1 MNTALLIHS
10 QNPLAFEDFQTYL
23 EIPNLV
29 LDFISEMPESIHWYF
44 HREGQSTTLFA
55 INYHLQGTY
64 EVSVDNLA
72 SYDDLRFFPYLVDS
86 LAKFL
91 QGTLDFENIYEELN
105 EEWVEDTI
113 SEEIAS
119 LKATLSILPQ
129 YFVSQP
135 LDDLAYVSLEAL
147 RDFGVNLHSST
158 PRIYGYVQY
167 LMRHHLLPCLK
178 DWDEMNMPDTD
189 EEVEVD
195 IPQHEAIGR
204 VKSWQLDGSETYET
218 YSQEDVEHLLS
229 LANEYKKG
237 NPLHGVVL
245 NDIGTIHQEGI
256 GMPVNGEEAIYW
268 FKEAYQQGDKLYA
281 PTNLG
286 DLYRK
291 GCGSIEPCLKK
302 AFEAYQLSIDPY
314 AHYRI
319 GQAYEEGWICEPDI
333 EKAMKW
339 YQLAAEEG
347 HHLAIKRTKKQ
358 ITL

>member
-1 MNTALLIHS
+1 MNTVILIHS
-10 QNPLAFEDFQTYL
+10 KHTLDFGDFQTYL

-44 HREGQSTTLFA
+44 HRKGQSTTLFA

-91 QGTLDFENIYEELN
+91 QGKLDLENIYEELD

-119 LKATLSILPQ
+119 LKANLSILPQ

-158 PRIYGYVQY
+158 PRIYGYIQY
-167 LMRHHLLPCLK
+167 LMRRHLLPCLK
-178 DWDEMNMPDTD
+178 DWDEMNVPDTD

-204 VKSWQLDGSETYET
+204 VKS
-218 YSQEDVEHLLS
+218 
-229 LANEYKKG
+229 
-237 NPLHGVVL
+237 
-245 NDIGTIHQEGI
+245 
-256 GMPVNGEEAIYW
+256 
-268 FKEAYQQGDKLYA
+268 
-281 PTNLG
+281 
-286 DLYRK
+286 
-291 GCGSIEPCLKK
+291 
-302 AFEAYQLSIDPY
+302 
-314 AHYRI
+314 
-319 GQAYEEGWICEPDI
+319 
-333 EKAMKW
+333 
-339 YQLAAEEG
+339 
-347 HHLAIKRTKKQ
+347 
-358 ITL
+358 

>member
-1 MNTALLIHS
+1 MNTTLLIHS
-10 QNPLAFEDFQTYL
+10 KHTLDFGDFQDYL

-44 HREGQSTTLFA
+44 HREGTSTTLFA
-55 INYHLQGTY
+55 ITSNLQGTY
-64 EVSVDNLA
+64 EVSIDNLA
-72 SYDDLRFFPYLVDS
+72 SYDDLKFFPYLVDS

-91 QGTLDFENIYEELN
+91 QGEVDIDNLYEELDEDWI
-105 EEWVEDTI
+105 EETI
-113 SEEIAS
+113 AEEIAY
-119 LKATLSILPQ
+119 LKATLSIAPQ
-129 YFVSQP
+129 YFVAQP
-135 LDDLAYVSLEAL
+135 LDDLAYVSIDVLL
-147 RDFGVNLHSST
+147 PFGVNLHSST
-158 PRIYGYVQY
+158 PRIYGYIQY
-167 LMRHHLLPCLK
+167 LMRRHLLPCLK
-178 DWDEMNMPDTD
+178 DWDEMNVPDTD

-229 LANEYKKG
+229 LACEYKEGK
-237 NPLHGVVL
+237 PLHGVVL

-256 GMPVNGEEAIYW
+256 GIPVDGDSAIYW
-268 FKEAYQQGDKLYA
+268 FKEAYKQGDKLYA

-291 GCGSIEPCLKK
+291 GCGNVSADLQR

-319 GQAYEEGWICEPDI
+319 GQAYEEGWMCEPDM

-339 YQLAAEEG
+339 YQQAAQEG
-347 HHLAIKRTKKQ
+347 HHLAIKRLKRN
-358 ITL
+358 